1 VEGLSKLVEGK
12 SKLAGKEIQ
21 SRVKKNPN
29 IFFPPIEVFQRLKPQ
44 IQGKA
49 SLSIL
54 RLTINKTSTSNSA
67 KH

>member
-12 SKLAGKEIQ
+12 SKFAGKEIQ
-21 SRVKKNPN
+21 SGVKKNPN

-49 SLSIL
+49 SL
-54 RLTINKTSTSNSA
+54 
-67 KH
+67 